1 MATASVADESLLLV
15 DLERGRG
22 RAREPSASNAS
33 KSGPP
38 RASVNTLFDDS
49 GVSTQG
55 EGPSGSPALCLRPV
69 RPYGPGALETL
80 LAAFEKRPRRTFL
93 RKKSAMMM
101 AIARK
106 PSRIAYSV
114 VVWPSS
120 RSRSSCTHT
129 CSAITGRIRMSVI
142 WRFLLLSEGPHQPL
156 HVTDCP
162 SDFVG
167 PT

>member
-1 MATASVADESLLLV
+1 M
-15 DLERGRG
+15 
-22 RAREPSASNAS
+22 RAAR
-33 KSGPP
+33 
-38 RASVNTLFDDS
+38 RCLF
-49 GVSTQG
+49 
-55 EGPSGSPALCLRPV
+55 LRLSQL
-69 RPYGPGALETL
+69 PGAPDTL
-80 LAAFEKRPRRTFL
+80 LAAFENRPRRTFL

-120 RSRSSCTHT
+120 RSRSSCTQT

-142 WRFLLLSEGPHQPL
+142 LEVPPPVRGATQPL

-167 PT
+167 PTHIPHVIVLRQPAEG

>member
-1 MATASVADESLLLV
+1 MRLRVRTVPPVGYRSLALFPLIESLDRVLAQTG
-15 DLERGRG
+15 DP
-22 RAREPSASNAS
+22 RA
-33 KSGPP
+33 PP
-38 RASVNTLFDDS
+38 RRASENVSQNDVCADPVE
-49 GVSTQG
+49 GVT
-55 EGPSGSPALCLRPV
+55 GPAHTFAEAVVRRPAPV
-69 RPYGPGALETL
+69 PYGPGAFETL

-120 RSRSSCTHT
+120 RSRSSCTQT

-142 WRFLLLSEGPHQPL
+142 WRFLFP
-156 HVTDCP
+156 CR
-162 SDFVG
+162 VG
-167 PT
+167 HMHSTFS